1 MANQKIVLL
10 GGDVASTRIVY
21 HALRQEFDIAAAIVE
36 DRVPRKQF
44 LERRVRKLGLRR
56 TIGQLLF
63 RALAVP
69 ALQLQ
74 SRARLRQIYRA
85 FGLDDAPIEAGKLIR
100 VPSVNSPEAI
110 AVLQRLQ
117 PAIVVVNGTR
127 IISRQTLTATSARF
141 INMHAGITPLYRGVH
156 GAYWALVERQ
166 PEACGVTVHEVDPGI
181 DTGTVLAQQLIQ
193 PTGMDNF
200 ITYPLLQIARGIPE
214 LKRVIAET
222 AEGRRRPVPVPAG
235 NSRLW
240 SHPTLFEYLKNRFC
254 LGVR

>member
-1 MANQKIVLL
+1 MTRRDIVLL

-21 HALRQEFDIAAAIVE
+21 HALRKELPIAAAIVE
-36 DRVPRKQF
+36 DRVPRRQF
-44 LERRVRKLGLRR
+44 LLRRVRKLGCRKTL
-56 TIGQLLF
+56 GQLLF
-63 RALAVP
+63 RSLAMP
-69 ALQLQ
+69 ALTLV
-74 SRARLRQIYRA
+74 ARNRVREICRTFA
-85 FGLDDAPIEAGKLIR
+85 LDHVPIDAEKLIR

-110 AVLQRLQ
+110 AALQRLQ

-127 IISRQTLTATSARF
+127 IISRRTLTAVTARF

-156 GAYWALVERQ
+156 GAYWALVERNSA
-166 PEACGVTVHEVDPGI
+166 ACGVTVHEVDPGI
-181 DTGTVLAQQLIQ
+181 DTGTVLAQQLIE
-193 PTGMDNF
+193 PTGADNF

-222 AEGRRRPVPVPAG
+222 AESRRYPAPVPAG